1 MDGAQSI
8 KNSVTVFGCFE
19 YNEIE
24 ITFKEVS
31 LSCTIKTTTAE
42 ETTGALGL

>member
-1 MDGAQSI
+1 M
-8 KNSVTVFGCFE
+8 KNSVTVFCGFE

-31 LSCTIKTTTAE
+31 LSCTIKTTTSE
-42 ETTGALGL
+42 EIIGARGS